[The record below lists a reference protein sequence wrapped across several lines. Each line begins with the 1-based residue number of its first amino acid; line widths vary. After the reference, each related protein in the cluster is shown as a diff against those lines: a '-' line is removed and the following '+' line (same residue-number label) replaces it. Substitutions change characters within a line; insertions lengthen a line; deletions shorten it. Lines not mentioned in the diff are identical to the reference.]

1 MIHFTMILEDTVLTA
16 TLRQIEGLDAY
27 GQVIDINVC
36 DNLTGES
43 GKATWTKEQ
52 WQAVHLL
59 IAYADE
65 NNSLG
70 MAANFVSHLYAIAEP
85 AIAMLPQSCRPI
97 P

>member
-16 TLRQIEGLDAY
+16 TLRQI
-27 GQVIDINVC
+27 QVGDEYRQAVDIQVC
-36 DNLTGES
+36 DNFTGES
-43 GKATWTKEQ
+43 GSATWTFEQ

-59 IAYADE
+59 IADADD
-65 NNSLG
+65 NVLG
-70 MAANFVSHLYAIAEP
+70 SNKVSELYAIAEP